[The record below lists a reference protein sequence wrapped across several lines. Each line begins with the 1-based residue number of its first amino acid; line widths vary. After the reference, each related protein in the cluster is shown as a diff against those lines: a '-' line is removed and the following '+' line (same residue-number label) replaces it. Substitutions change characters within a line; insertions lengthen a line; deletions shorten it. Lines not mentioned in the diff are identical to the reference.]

1 MPHRNAHGNLVPDH
15 LWEVAER
22 VHRLVQRDGVLDRWR
37 GQIAEW
43 LERQVVSPTL
53 DEHGYLRLSERPA
66 GEYSPL
72 DFELRMDEKYAVLG
86 AIHDLAASSGT
97 VLIGPHDRPD
107 EVTAG
112 ACAYL
117 VLRVTVAEYSQTEAA
132 YLLRFL
138 ADFQADLGDLVGHND
153 AEVEALADVEAM
165 AQHERRLRDL
175 VATYNA
181 DKARPAVADKGIGHI
196 LHVGHT
202 CEYLLVELLRD
213 LFTWK
218 HEKRLNESAVSERF
232 QQLAAA
238 SEEADGL
245 TKNEGKVLALTAGC
259 VFSLCGQQRHWQSGH
274 ECLFDMVRT
283 MAADFVDGA
292 QVRALL
298 EGHVWWRAV
307 ADWPKLLAQV
317 QRERSLAESATEISL
332 QPLALIK
339 EVQGAQQ
346 GGPYPLKGTMPEGSP
361 EQRKHKARQQRAKKG
376 AETKAAQKEEKA
388 IRVTD
393 AINAAK
399 IPPPPSVEARLA
411 WKIMHEVTGRTQ
423 EETAGILSFCC
434 GSLLVGFPGGGLV

>member
-1 MPHRNAHGNLVPDH
+1 MPHRNAHGHLVPDH

-165 AQHERRLRDL
+165 AQHGTLVNTCWLSCFETSSPGSMKKDSMNRPCLRDSSSL
-175 VATYNA
+175 
-181 DKARPAVADKGIGHI
+181 PPP
-196 LHVGHT
+196 
-202 CEYLLVELLRD
+202 LR
-213 LFTWK
+213 K
-218 HEKRLNESAVSERF
+218 
-232 QQLAAA
+232 
-238 SEEADGL
+238 
-245 TKNEGKVLALTAGC
+245 LTA
-259 VFSLCGQQRHWQSGH
+259 
-274 ECLFDMVRT
+274 
-283 MAADFVDGA
+283 
-292 QVRALL
+292 
-298 EGHVWWRAV
+298 
-307 ADWPKLLAQV
+307 
-317 QRERSLAESATEISL
+317 
-332 QPLALIK
+332 
-339 EVQGAQQ
+339 
-346 GGPYPLKGTMPEGSP
+346 
-361 EQRKHKARQQRAKKG
+361 
-376 AETKAAQKEEKA
+376 
-388 IRVTD
+388 
-393 AINAAK
+393 
-399 IPPPPSVEARLA
+399 
-411 WKIMHEVTGRTQ
+411 
-423 EETAGILSFCC
+423 
-434 GSLLVGFPGGGLV
+434 